1 MTNVIK
7 FDSSTVLDLNVDD
20 MLEANKGTFDTLLF
34 CGRDKNGKFISG
46 CSIGDV
52 GETIVLLELFKRD
65 LMDGVE

>member
-1 MTNVIK
+1 MSNVVK
-7 FDSSTVLDLNVDD
+7 LETETTLDLSVDD

-52 GETIVLLELFKRD
+52 GETLVLLELFKRD